1 MTRASRRVIHAW
13 CMYDWAS
20 SAFVTTIMAALFPPF
35 FRSLATDAG
44 ASAGD
49 ATALWAYTTALALLV
64 IALASPVMGAL
75 ADITNAKKRFA
86 GAFAALGILST
97 ASFITIGS
105 GNWPLAMGLY
115 IAGNIGFAGA
125 NLFYESLLP
134 HIAGP
139 GEIDRV
145 SARGYAL
152 GYVGG
157 GLLLLINVGW
167 VMAPQRFGMPS
178 VDFALRASFLSV
190 AIWWTLF
197 SLPFFRH
204 VPEPAGTGP
213 RVYGGQAL
221 REGIARPIATLRAV
235 RRYPQLF
242 LFLLA
247 FWCYND
253 GIGTIVKMATAYGDE
268 IGIGLTDMTAALVI
282 TQFVGIPCAF
292 LFGRLSG
299 FMGAKRAIMIGL
311 VGYSLISIGAWF
323 MQTAV
328 HFYILAGAVG
338 MVQGGTQ
345 ALSRSLYGA
354 MVPRGRSAEFFGF
367 FSTSSRLAG
376 IAGPLLFGIISQAT
390 GGSRLSIL
398 SLVIFFLVGMA
409 LLSRVDV
416 EQGIAASG
424 EGARGVA

>member
-1 MTRASRRVIHAW
+1 
-13 CMYDWAS
+13 MYDWAS
-20 SAFVTTIMAALFPPF
+20 SAFATTIMAAMFPPF
-35 FRSLATDAG
+35 FRSLAIDAG
-44 ASAGD
+44 ASAGN
-49 ATALWAYTTALALLV
+49 ATALWAYTTVLALLL
-64 IALASPVMGAL
+64 IALAAPMLGAL
-75 ADITNAKKRFA
+75 ADITSSKKRFA
-86 GAFAALGILST
+86 GAFAGLGVVST
-97 ASFITIGS
+97 AAFVTIGS

-115 IAGNIGFAGA
+115 IAANIGFAGA
-125 NLFYESLLP
+125 NLFYESFLP

-157 GLLLLINVGW
+157 GLLLLLNVAW

-178 VDFALRASFLSV
+178 ADVALRASFLSV
-190 AIWWTLF
+190 AIWWGLF
-197 SLPFFRH
+197 ALPFFRR
-204 VPEPAGTGP
+204 VPEPPGRAP
-213 RVYGGQAL
+213 RASLAKNL
-221 REGIARPIATLRAV
+221 RDGIARPIATLREV

-282 TQFVGIPCAF
+282 TQFVGIPCAL
-292 LFGRLSG
+292 LFGRLAGLFS
-299 FMGAKRAIMIGL
+299 AKRAIMIGL

-323 MQTAV
+323 MQTAL

-354 MVPRGRSAEFFGF
+354 FVPRERAAEFFGF

-376 IAGPLLFGIISQAT
+376 IAGPLLFGIISQVT

-398 SLVIFFLVGMA
+398 SLVVFFVAGMLILA
-409 LLSRVDV
+409 RVNV
-416 EQGIAASG
+416 EDGIAASG
-424 EGARGVA
+424 T